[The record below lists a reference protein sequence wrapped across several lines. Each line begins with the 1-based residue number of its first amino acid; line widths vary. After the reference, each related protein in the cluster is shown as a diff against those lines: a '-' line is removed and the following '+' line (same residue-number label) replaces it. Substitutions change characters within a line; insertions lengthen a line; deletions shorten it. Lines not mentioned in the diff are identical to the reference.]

1 MSARR
6 KPEAGGPLIAVRNG
20 MDELDILDERL
31 DRLLDR
37 LNDLW
42 DRAVGL
48 DAEPAPSR
56 AAKGVPK
63 KKV

>member
-1 MSARR
+1 MRQRKAR
-6 KPEAGGPLIAVRNG
+6 KTNGLIDVKAG
-20 MDELDILDERL
+20 MDALDVLEERL

-48 DAEPAPSR
+48 EG
-56 AAKGVPK
+56 AAKPEDPAS
-63 KKV
+63 